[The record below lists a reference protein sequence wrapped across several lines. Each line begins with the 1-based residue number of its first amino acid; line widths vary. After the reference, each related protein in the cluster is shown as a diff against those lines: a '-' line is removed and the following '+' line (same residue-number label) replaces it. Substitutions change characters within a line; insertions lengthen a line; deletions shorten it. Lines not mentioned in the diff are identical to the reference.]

1 MPSNHFQTYD
11 QNQTIKLQA
20 DETIAGKPVF
30 ETLGVTI
37 DKSGKQNA
45 NGNVDDTLQGIFAT
59 LEKNDMS
66 DTGANDQNPDW
77 LFDKK

>member
-1 MPSNHFQTYD
+1 M
-11 QNQTIKLQA
+11 A
-20 DETIAGKPVF
+20 AF

-66 DTGANDQNPDW
+66 DTGAND
-77 LFDKK
+77 